1 MARTKDHLTIPY
13 KMEIEQDLDEGGYI
27 VSFPDL
33 PGCITCAETLE
44 AAVAVVEDAKR
55 EWIAAAV
62 EEGIEVPC
70 PTV

>member
-1 MARTKDHLTIPY
+1 MARTKDYLTISY

-44 AAVAVVEDAKR
+44 AAVAAAEDAKR

-62 EEGIEVPC
+62 EEGIEVPF